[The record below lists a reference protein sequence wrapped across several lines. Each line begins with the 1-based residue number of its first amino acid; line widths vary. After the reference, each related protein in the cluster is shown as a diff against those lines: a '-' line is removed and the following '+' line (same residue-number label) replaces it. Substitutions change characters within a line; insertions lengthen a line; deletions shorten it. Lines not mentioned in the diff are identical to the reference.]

1 MNEPEDDRR
10 SQVALQRYE
19 VIAPLLNRPLPSG
32 VSPTT
37 QICSPTIFTIY
48 P

>member
-19 VIAPLLNRPLPSG
+19 VIAPLLNRPLPRG
-32 VSPTT
+32 A
-37 QICSPTIFTIY
+37 QEIMIDEICRHAAL
-48 P
+48 